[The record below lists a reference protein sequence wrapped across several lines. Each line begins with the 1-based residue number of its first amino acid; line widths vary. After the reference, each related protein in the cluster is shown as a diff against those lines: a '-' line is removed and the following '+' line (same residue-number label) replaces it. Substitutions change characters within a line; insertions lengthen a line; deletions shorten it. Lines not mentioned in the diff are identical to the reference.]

1 MESNATEQRKAKTEP
16 VAGVL
21 PANSKLGDN
30 GMGRKDGNRK
40 AANPSKSSLI
50 LQKNDRDTN
59 SILLKDL
66 EVPPLSAPLPEASRE
81 HKGHKKPYF
90 ISLKKCRSCRLWDTT
105 TVVHTMPFG

>member
-1 MESNATEQRKAKTEP
+1 MKTEP

-21 PANSKLGDN
+21 PANSKLVDN

-40 AANPSKSSLI
+40 PANPFELSLI

-90 ISLKKCRSCRLWDTT
+90 ISLKKYRSCRRWDTT